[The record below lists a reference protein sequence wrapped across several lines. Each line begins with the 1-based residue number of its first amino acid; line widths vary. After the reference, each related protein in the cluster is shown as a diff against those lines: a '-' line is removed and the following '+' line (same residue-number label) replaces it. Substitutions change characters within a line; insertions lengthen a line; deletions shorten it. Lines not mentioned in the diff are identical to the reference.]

1 MQLLIDSPIHPAH
14 PALFTF
20 SSKRSTIVYSLAVA
34 SGFFYIPVLGIWLVG
49 RSQTGM
55 SKLEWFAEY
64 CFSLIAPGLPYVMN
78 GLVAVSADP
87 DSHPFLINL
96 SATLQGGVMTVIGF
110 IYVSVWHS
118 ILYQG
123 NVAFVPRAAIVVSL
137 AFLGLQQVG
146 LERPPPPFGGTRP
159 KPSRAQPPRLNTVAS
174 EVCHCPNGTCTVS

>member
-146 LERPPPPFGGTRP
+146 LERPPPPLRRHT
-159 KPSRAQPPRLNTVAS
+159 S
-174 EVCHCPNGTCTVS
+174 